1 MFLGAIGASAV
12 SPDFFFLKQ
21 ISFECWRLLGLLGVT
36 ESLVFTMECGA
47 LYAATVLS
55 ITDSEGTR
63 ELRWST
69 LYRLF
74 STQSLSAPSWILTRV
89 LRFPTPEGWE
99 HRKWKSNCNRARLRR
114 FSLQDAVFFFFTLPL
129 AELLFFLLCL
139 EDAFGVEGR
148 EMLWTWGQ
156 GCGMP
161 WRSNFPEDDC
171 KNIGLH
177 KWSAIEYLFSH
188 KYKDVIFAFAESA
201 PLFSEA
207 HVGWS
212 VVQWCGQQCFFFL
225 ITRIGY

>member
-1 MFLGAIGASAV
+1 MVTWRSLLWEFLTAVNFPSNCRWWTVKLDFHICTSVGNTSANLYYWLTHFFCYRCWCFWELSGQV
-12 SPDFFFLKQ
+12 LCRPTFFFLKQ

-74 STQSLSAPSWILTRV
+74 STQSLIAPSWILTRV

-114 FSLQDAVFFFFTLPL
+114 FSLQDAVFFFFYFAVGWTS
-129 AELLFFLLCL
+129 FFL
-139 EDAFGVEGR
+139 VV
-148 EMLWTWGQ
+148 
-156 GCGMP
+156 P
-161 WRSNFPEDDC
+161 WRCVRCGRKRDA
-171 KNIGLH
+171 L
-177 KWSAIEYLFSH
+177 
-188 KYKDVIFAFAESA
+188 DVGPRVWDAMKK
-201 PLFSEA
+201 
-207 HVGWS
+207 
-212 VVQWCGQQCFFFL
+212 
-225 ITRIGY
+225 